1 MWLSKCFIQILVLH
15 SLGGRSPHKGITSR
29 LPGITALHQ
38 GITMLH
44 PAGRPVAAA
53 AVRQG
58 HLVGVI
64 MHRLQRTTGHH
75 HNTMVIMHRTQ
86 AMVPPQRMVGHLLTM
101 THRQDMGLHL
111 IGASLQEMQEME
123 HPLVMVHH
131 QAMVH
136 HHQATVRPHQA
147 MVHPRQ
153 DMGHPL
159 AQSPHQHMGIRHPAM
174 AHLLQAMAHLLL
186 AMAHH
191 QVTQSMVHHRQAM
204 GRHLVSQESTA
215 HHHQA
220 MVHLQATAGL
230 RQAMVDLQIRT
241 AQQVAKVD
249 LLARALQIRMA
260 LQEAKVEI
268 LATHPMVE
276 PHQGA
281 MHHLVDMALHLVM
294 AVLLKDPRVQ
304 KLRLKVTVV
313 QADQPPVDTVLLQVM
328 ADPEV
333 EPHRMAMQVRHSN
346 SQVDRHH
353 CQQDGSR

>member
-1 MWLSKCFIQILVLH
+1 MSVVRLLAAMTGTGGVMIVEMVHQVDMVLRQATVLH
-15 SLGGRSPHKGITSR
+15 LLDMAHHLQVMVLRHQATAR
-29 LPGITALHQ
+29 LLQA
-38 GITMLH
+38 ME
-44 PAGRPVAAA
+44 
-53 AVRQG
+53 
-58 HLVGVI
+58 HLQATV
-64 MHRLQRTTGHH
+64 HH
-75 HNTMVIMHRTQ
+75 LQ
-86 AMVPPQRMVGHLLTM
+86 AMVLLLAT
-101 THRQDMGLHL
+101 
-111 IGASLQEMQEME
+111 
-123 HPLVMVHH
+123 VHH
-131 QAMVH
+131 QATAHHLVEPLPAMVPLLVMVRRLQVMEH
-136 HHQATVRPHQA
+136 LQATVRHLG
-147 MVHPRQ
+147 MV
-153 DMGHPL
+153 
-159 AQSPHQHMGIRHPAM
+159 
-174 AHLLQAMAHLLL
+174 
-186 AMAHH
+186 
-191 QVTQSMVHHRQAM
+191 
-204 GRHLVSQESTA
+204 
-215 HHHQA
+215 HHQA

-294 AVLLKDPRVQ
+294 AVLLLKDPRVQ